1 MFTSLVVVIY
11 DLGMTSRPSK
21 LTPEVKRR
29 LVDAVKAGN
38 HITRA
43 CEFAGIGKATYYRWK
58 AKADTSKSGEYF
70 ELMRE
75 LEEAESQAQ
84 IRMVAQWQSQIPND
98 WRAAREFLARRFP
111 DEGSSLE
118 KREISGDVDKPVR
131 VYTLDIG
138 GELADD
144 ESENS

>member
-11 DLGMTSRPSK
+11 DLNMTSRPSK

-43 CEFAGIGKATYYRWK
+43 CEYAGINKVTYYRWK
-58 AKADTSKSGEYF
+58 AKASTSKSGEYF
-70 ELMRE
+70 DLLQE
-75 LEEAESQAQ
+75 LEEAESEAQ
-84 IRMVAQWQSQIPND
+84 VRMVAQWQSQIPTD

-111 DEGSSLE
+111 DEWSSLE
-118 KREISGDVDKPVR
+118 KREISGDSENPIVIEID
-131 VYTLDIG
+131 LG
-138 GELADD
+138 GELDNGLTD
-144 ESENS
+144 

>member
-1 MFTSLVVVIY
+1 MSA
-11 DLGMTSRPSK
+11 TSRPSK
-21 LTPEVKRR
+21 LTPEVKQR

-43 CEFAGIGKATYYRWK
+43 CEYAGISKMTYYRWK
-58 AKADTSKSGEYF
+58 AKASTARSGEYF
-70 ELMRE
+70 DLMQE

-84 IRMVAQWQSQIPND
+84 IRMVAQWQAQIPND

-118 KREISGDVDKPVR
+118 KREISGDSDKPV
-131 VYTLDIG
+131 VFEIDLG
-138 GELADD
+138 GELDNGIA
-144 ESENS
+144 E